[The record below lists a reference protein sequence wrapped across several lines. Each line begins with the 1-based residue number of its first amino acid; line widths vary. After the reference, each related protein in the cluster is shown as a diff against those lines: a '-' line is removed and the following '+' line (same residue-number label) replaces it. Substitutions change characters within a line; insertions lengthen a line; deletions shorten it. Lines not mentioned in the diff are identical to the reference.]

1 MDSNEDLMTIGQ
13 FATASG
19 LSVHALRHYDRVGVL
34 KPSATDARTKYRRYR
49 RQQISTARL
58 IRYLR
63 SADLSID
70 EILQILKDDANPI
83 AVLRDRRQR
92 LARELKELR
101 ARLRRIRRLTLDA
114 ASVLSEGLLDSEA
127 YDLLTPEHYLLE
139 HEIMLET
146 TNMTI
151 DEAMEAEQ
159 LLCALYDIK
168 GIEFDYE
175 PETRSHWTILI
186 PAAVSDSSPV

>member
-19 LSVHALRHYDRVGVL
+19 LSVHTLRYYDHVGLL
-34 KPSATDARTKYRRYR
+34 KPSATNVRTRYRQYRRD
-49 RQQISTARL
+49 QLSGARL
-58 IRYLR
+58 ISYLR

-70 EILQILKDDANPI
+70 EIRRILQADANPI
-83 AVLRDRRQR
+83 AIVRERRQQ
-92 LARELKELR
+92 LARELKELG
-101 ARLRRIRRLTLDA
+101 ARMRRNRRLTHDVVA
-114 ASVLSEGLLDSEA
+114 VLSEGLLDADA
-127 YDLLTPEHYLLE
+127 YDLVTPEHYLLE

-146 TNMTI
+146 THMTI

-168 GIEFDYE
+168 GLEFDYE

-186 PAAVSDSSPV
+186 PANAG